1 MRLDVALEDL
11 LLTQDDV
18 IMALSVHNKLLSFNK
33 SIEKRL
39 LQALTQA
46 ISKNNTNG
54 KLELREVVN
63 FLA

>member
-18 IMALSVHNKLLSFNK
+18 ILALSIHNKLLSFNK

>member
-54 KLELREVVN
+54 KLELREVAN